1 MARPKG
7 TKYIDS
13 PEKYKELWE
22 AYKLSV
28 KGNPRLKQ
36 VFVGKDGISQKE
48 ERERP
53 LTWDGFE
60 VFTMLE
66 GYNNS
71 ADLSEYC
78 NEKNPSYSDYLPFSR
93 AFKKEIRADQI
104 DGGMTN
110 IYNPAITASL
120 NGLKNQ
126 TEISGGLNLPPIP
139 DIGNR

>member
-1 MARPKG
+1 MARPHG
-7 TKYIDS
+7 TKYIET
-13 PEKYKELWE
+13 PEQYKELWE
-22 AYKLSV
+22 AYKKSV
-28 KGNPRLKQ
+28 KDKPRLKH
-36 VFVGKDGISQKE
+36 VFVGKDGNSTHE

-60 VFTMLE
+60 VYTMLE
-66 GYNNS
+66 GYNKT

-78 NEKNPSYSDYLPFSR
+78 NESNPSYKDYLPYSR

-110 IYNPAITASL
+110 IYHPAITASL

-139 DIGNR
+139 DIGSR